1 LFYML
6 TVIGED
12 YFDNG
17 EGDLDDYADAGDDD

>member
-1 LFYML
+1 LCML
-6 TVIGED
+6 TDIGED